1 MNLQKVKSN
10 FAQILIV
17 IIGILIIISWILWIV
32 PDIKND
38 ASVFEE
44 VKEQLGKNSY
54 VEFIGGDLSP
64 PDNSKDIIEYKIVN
78 VNRGILEIESRYT
91 SYQITGEKTYENIH
105 RYFVDQKTRK
115 HVGEEGY
122 YFKFPFNVQKQNY
135 LLLDPSIEVPATFV
149 FQETKFIDD
158 LEVYVFSC
166 KTFGDDLSGGYPEFA
181 PTEIYADQTCKT
193 SIEPNTGKTV
203 QFENSWDIYAIK
215 DGERFPVEL
224 GGTKTTEFTEQILLS
239 SAKETKN
246 LFSIFD
252 FVIPIFMLLIL
263 GALFSTSVYIKK
275 SKEKEKK
282 SRETKEKLIVAQQK
296 IEMDKI
302 AKKQK
307 EEFISMIT
315 HELKT
320 PLTPI
325 LGFCQ
330 ALIDYDIP
338 GNLTPKQ
345 LDALE
350 IISKNAI
357 RLQTIIGDL
366 LDSHRLDFGK
376 IKFNFSE
383 VDVAELTNSVIE
395 NFKKE
400 IESKNIQVN
409 IDAEPISI
417 TTDKQRV
424 EQVLTNIIIN
434 SLEFV
439 PRDSG
444 KICVSVK
451 KSNEHVLFT
460 VADNGIGI
468 PPGDIEN
475 IFNPFSQIETSL
487 TRKHGGAGLGLAIC
501 RALVTKLGGKI
512 WVESELGKGSSFYFT
527 IAQKPTQSENV

>member
-1 MNLQKVKSN
+1 MNLQKIKSN
-10 FAQILIV
+10 FTQILIGV
-17 IIGILIIISWILWIV
+17 IGILIIVSWIFWIV

-44 VKEQLGKNSY
+44 VKEQLGQNSY

-64 PDNSKDIIEYKIVN
+64 PENSKDIIEYKIVN

-91 SYQITGEKTYENIH
+91 SYQITGEKTYENTH
-105 RYFVDQKTRK
+105 TYFVDQKTRK
-115 HVGEEGY
+115 HVGDEGY

-149 FQETKFIDD
+149 FEEAKLIDD

-166 KTFGDDLSGGYPEFA
+166 KTFGDDLSSGYPEFA
-181 PTEIYADQTCKT
+181 PTKIYADQTCKT
-193 SIEPNTGKTV
+193 SVEPITGKTV
-203 QFENSWDIYAIK
+203 QFENTWDIYAIQ
-215 DGERFPVEL
+215 DGVHLPVEL
-224 GGTKTTEFTEQILLS
+224 GGTQTTEFTDQILLQ

-246 LFSIFD
+246 LFSVFD
-252 FVIPIFMLLIL
+252 FVIPTFMVLIL
-263 GALFSTSVYIKK
+263 SASLSTSVYIKK

-282 SRETKEKLIVAQQK
+282 SRETKEKLIVAQQR

-330 ALIDYDIP
+330 ALLDYDIP
-338 GNLTPKQ
+338 GQLTTKQ
-345 LDALE
+345 IDALE
-350 IISKNAI
+350 IISKNAV
-357 RLQTIIGDL
+357 RLQSIIGDL

-383 VDVAELTNSVIE
+383 VDVSELTKSVIE

-409 IDAEPISI
+409 VDSQPIVI
-417 TTDKQRV
+417 ATDRQRV

-439 PRDSG
+439 QRDTG
-444 KICVSVK
+444 KISVSVK
-451 KSNEHVLFT
+451 KTNDHVLFT
-460 VADNGIGI
+460 VTDNGIGI
-468 PPGDIEN
+468 PPSEIEN
-475 IFNPFSQIETSL
+475 IFNSFSQIETSL

-527 IAQKPTQSENV
+527 IAIKPIQSEKE